1 MDPRLPLPNCLRCP
15 ALALFRKYNY
25 PDSKMVEAFQD
36 PVLKEHLKLISE
48 ATVEIKDDG
57 LIEEY
62 GRSIEPEH
70 ISRRVRSSH
79 SASSECIAGGG
90 ADPRPEQ
97 EGKDAGAGV
106 ETRKGEG
113 EHSKDSSPSGGVS
126 KSTE

>member
-70 ISRRVRSSH
+70 ITRRVRGSH
-79 SASSECIAGGG
+79 SASSGGISGG

-106 ETRKGEG
+106 EARKGEG
-113 EHSKDSSPSGGVS
+113 EHCKDSSPSGGVS